1 MSRIGKQPVIVP
13 AGVEVN
19 LSEDVIV
26 VNGKLGS
33 LTYPFERKVI
43 INYDKAQATIT
54 VSAKGDDKK
63 NRSMW
68 GLSRT
73 LINNMIVGVSKGFTK
88 TLEINGVGYKSSVSG
103 NILTMYLGYSHNIK
117 YMIPQGIEIKCPK
130 PTQID
135 IFGYDKQL
143 VGEVA
148 ALIRNLRKPEPYK
161 GKGVKYSDEVIV
173 RKVGKKK

>member
-13 AGVEVN
+13 AEVAVE
-19 LSEDVIV
+19 LSEESV
-26 VNGKLGS
+26 VVSGKLGRLS
-33 LTYPFERKVI
+33 YAFDRKVLI
-43 INYDKAQATIT
+43 DYNKTEGKIT
-54 VSAKGDDKK
+54 VAPKGKDKK
-63 NRSMW
+63 DRSMW

-73 LINNMIVGVSKGFTK
+73 LINNMILGVSKGFSK
-88 TLEINGVGYKSSVSG
+88 TLEINGVGYKAAVSG
-103 NILTMYLGYSHNIK
+103 NILTMFLGYSHDIK
-117 YMIPQGIEIKCPK
+117 YIIPKGIEIKCPK

-135 IFGYDKQL
+135 IFGFDKQL

-148 ALIRNLRKPEPYK
+148 ALIRGLRKPEPYK

>member
-13 AGVEVN
+13 AGIEVN
-19 LSEDVIV
+19 ISPDVITV
-26 VNGKLGS
+26 SGKLGKLS
-33 LTYPFERKVI
+33 YPFNNKVVI
-43 INYDKAQATIT
+43 EYNKEQAVIL
-54 VSAKGDDKK
+54 VSPKGDDKK
-63 NRSMW
+63 ERAMW

-73 LINNMIVGVSKGFTK
+73 LINNMIVGVSVGFTK
-88 TLEINGVGYKSSVSG
+88 ILEVNGVGYKAAVND
-103 NILTMYLGYSHNIK
+103 NILTLFLGYSHDIK
-117 YMIPQGIEIKCPK
+117 FIIPKGIEIKCPK

-148 ALIRNLRKPEPYK
+148 ALLRSLRKPEPYK
-161 GKGVKYSDEVIV
+161 GKGVKYSDEVVV